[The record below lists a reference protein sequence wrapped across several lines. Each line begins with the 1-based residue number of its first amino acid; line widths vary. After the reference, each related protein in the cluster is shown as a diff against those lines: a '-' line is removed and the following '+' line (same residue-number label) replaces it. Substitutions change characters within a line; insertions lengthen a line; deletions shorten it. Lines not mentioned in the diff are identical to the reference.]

1 MLLLMYSSPNVSSNI
16 LLNHVS
22 NVTIVSLSTFRKLYD
37 NSTTKTTIALL
48 NKTALSV
55 FTEASYI
62 KDFFN
67 HPPLQVT
74 LTRIGAEHCRASSR
88 LPTHEPAKSNIL

>member
-55 FTEASYI
+55 FTEASSSNNINTGTYEHSDYI
-62 KDFFN
+62 
-67 HPPLQVT
+67 
-74 LTRIGAEHCRASSR
+74 I
-88 LPTHEPAKSNIL
+88 NIFGYINQEEFI